1 MLQFTMLVGVSGSG
15 KSTLAR
21 SLAGSTDITLLSSD
35 ELRGEL
41 LGDESDQSDP
51 AMIFAEMK
59 KRAVAALNKG
69 LSVIYDAT
77 NLSSRRRRATLNDI
91 KHSLKDK
98 VASVK
103 FKCVVVVAPERECV
117 GRQSK
122 RDRKVSAEVI
132 HRQILSFE
140 VPYYGEG
147 WDVIE
152 LRHTSLD
159 YPYCEDDSFDAIF
172 PLAMEMDQHNSHHSL
187 TIGQHCAQT
196 LWEVHHR
203 MGDSFTPEYRTMVR
217 EAAMWHDLG
226 KCFTQ
231 TFTDMRSNPSDEAHY
246 YNHHNYSAYLYLCAF
261 YAPFRDPQC
270 LWVALLIQWHMQP
283 FFTDDIDG
291 WARKRN
297 IAGEVIGG
305 NVPDSTY
312 FLNAIQL
319 LHEADLAAR

>member
-1 MLQFTMLVGVSGSG
+1 MLQFIMLVGVSGSG

-21 SLAGSTDITLLSSD
+21 SLAESPDITLLSSD

-51 AMIFAEMK
+51 AIIFAEMK
-59 KRAVAALNKG
+59 KRAVAALHRG
-69 LSVIYDAT
+69 LSVVYDAT
-77 NLSSRRRRATLNDI
+77 NLSSRRRRTTITEIRHA
-91 KHSLKDK
+91 LKDK
-98 VASVK
+98 AKSIK
-103 FKCVVVVAPERECV
+103 FKCIVVVAPERECIE
-117 GRQSK
+117 RQFK
-122 RDRKVSAEVI
+122 RDRKVPAAVI
-132 HRQILSFE
+132 HRQICSFE

-152 LRHTSLD
+152 LVNTSYD

-187 TIGQHCAQT
+187 TIGHHCAQT

-231 TFTDMRSNPSDEAHY
+231 TFADMRGNPSDEAHY
-246 YNHHNYSAYLYLCAF
+246 YNHHHYSAYLYLCAF
-261 YAPFRDPQC
+261 HAQFLHPQC
-270 LWVALLIQWHMQP
+270 LWTALLIQWHMQP
-283 FFTDDIDG
+283 FFTDNLEA

-305 NVPDSTY
+305 NNPESHL
-312 FLNAIQL
+312 FLDALQL